1 MAHGYRGH
9 KWKKSLA
16 SLTKRAIIHHYWQ
29 KISSNVR
36 KRMLQSNEFVIF
48 ERFGGHL
55 QFLRTIISP
64 QACAWLRHW
73 SIIKDLECVKPDF
86 QRYVSVHS

>member
-1 MAHGYRGH
+1 
-9 KWKKSLA
+9 
-16 SLTKRAIIHHYWQ
+16 
-29 KISSNVR
+29 
-36 KRMLQSNEFVIF
+36 MLQSNEFVIF

-64 QACAWLRHW
+64 QDSAWLRHW